1 MSSLAWPTL
10 KAAKTSETL
19 WEVGGLLPPS
29 PSSEPFAASC
39 KAFSQRMFPEPRA
52 QLYSSSHSYHSSSPI
67 FGAFSS
73 GLVSCGHQLAVVIAV
88 TTEFIDSDRF
98 ASSSEASK
106 SSSAVWSC
114 ENRYWPNLHV
124 NQKRFSLSL
133 YIYIRL
139 SIYLSIYLSTY
150 LSIYLSIYLSTYL
163 PIYLSSIYLASY

>member
-124 NQKRFSLSL
+124 NQKRFSL
-133 YIYIRL
+133 YIYI
-139 SIYLSIYLSTY
+139 YPSIYLSTY
-150 LSIYLSIYLSTYL
+150 LSIYISIYLSTYL
-163 PIYLSSIYLASY
+163 PIYLSTYRLSI